1 MPCWLVKTE
10 PSAYAF
16 SDLVRD
22 RRTRW
27 DGVTNALAQRHLAAM
42 RPGDEVVVY
51 HSGEKAA
58 AGLARVS
65 RGPSPDPGDPAG
77 KRVAV
82 ELAAVGPLASPVPL
96 DALRA
101 EPAFEGSP
109 LLRQGRLSV
118 MPLTAAQSRAVKR
131 LGRGRPGAAPRPLH
145 SEKRSRTSTR
155 VAPGSP
161 GARGTGAVPSR

>member
-10 PSAYAF
+10 PSSYAF
-16 SDLVRD
+16 ADLVRD
-22 RRTRW
+22 RKTRW
-27 DGVTNALAQRHLAAM
+27 DGVSNAQAQANLRAM
-42 RPGDEVVVY
+42 REGDAVVVY

-58 AGLARVS
+58 VGLARVS

-82 ELAAVGPLASPVPL
+82 ELVAGEPLATPVPL

-101 EPAFEGSP
+101 EPAFDGSP

-118 MPLTAAQSRAVKR
+118 LPLTAAQLAAVRRLARKR
-131 LGRGRPGAAPRPLH
+131 
-145 SEKRSRTSTR
+145 
-155 VAPGSP
+155 
-161 GARGTGAVPSR
+161 

>member
-16 SDLVRD
+16 ADLLRD
-22 RRTRW
+22 RKTRW
-27 DGVTNALAQRHLAAM
+27 DGVTNALAQRHLREM

-58 AGLARVS
+58 VGLARVS
-65 RGPSPDPGDPAG
+65 RGPSADPGDPAG

-82 ELAAVGPLASPVPL
+82 ELAAGEALPAPVAL
-96 DALRA
+96 ESLRA
-101 EPAFEGSP
+101 EPCFEGSP

-118 MPLTAAQSRAVKR
+118 LPLTPAQARTVKR
-131 LGRGRPGAAPRPLH
+131 LGRGRQPSRAAALH

-155 VAPGSP
+155 EAPGSP
-161 GARGTGAVPSR
+161 GARTTGALPSR